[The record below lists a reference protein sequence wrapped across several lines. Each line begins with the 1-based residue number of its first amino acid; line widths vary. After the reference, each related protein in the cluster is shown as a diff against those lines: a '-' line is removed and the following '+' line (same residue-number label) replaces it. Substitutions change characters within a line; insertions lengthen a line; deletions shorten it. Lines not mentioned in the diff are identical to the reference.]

1 MKGIFNDVE
10 YLSNAPLHSLR
21 PPFILMFYLIHYSLY
36 IFLSTNFRMQLIVV
50 C

>member
-1 MKGIFNDVE
+1 MDGIFNDVE
-10 YLSNAPLHSLR
+10 YLYNVPLHSLR
-21 PPFILMFYLIHYSLY
+21 PSILMFYLIHYSLY